1 MQCPLLSLLNGGNV
15 HVNRKHPTSTE
26 AVGLA
31 QAVARSSVQELE
43 MTAAVWWSIILGVV
57 ATVGLFSVIPLWF
70 FIRYPD
76 RASHGTVPAY
86 LRQAGAPALLKP
98 REAPERGGVPALI
111 AARQG

>member
-1 MQCPLLSLLNGGNV
+1 
-15 HVNRKHPTSTE
+15 
-26 AVGLA
+26 
-31 QAVARSSVQELE
+31 

-57 ATVGLFSVIPLWF
+57 ATIGLFSVIPLWI

-86 LRQAGAPALLKP
+86 MRQAGAPALPKP
-98 REAPERGGVPALI
+98 REAPERGGVPALT